1 MNRRSK
7 RLETAF
13 CRIFLQADWLTR
25 GRALAYCRILAFYG
39 WGLFLSIIVV
49 SHWGTNFEGQPI
61 CADFVSFWAASRQV
75 LDGHLAELY
84 DSAKHHLVELSAF
97 PGLSFGN
104 FAFYYPPTFLL
115 VCLPLAL
122 VPYRLSVALFLI
134 LTGTVF
140 VRAMRRLLPQRWALL
155 PILAFPGLVIG
166 VANGQNGLLTGALF
180 GWAMVLLAEH
190 PFVAGL
196 CLGGLVIKPQ
206 LLVAAPVVLLC
217 ARRWPAVAG
226 GICSGLGLIAVS
238 WLAFGATGWNGFL
251 HMSHEAQGAFSHGYV
266 QSWKMQSVFAAAHL
280 LHAPGWLAYGAQI
293 MAAGLALGLAGWLAA
308 RLRGCAAELGEHG
321 AASGQVA
328 VMIAAMP
335 FCSPFLLDYD
345 LACLAFPM
353 GWLLLQAQRTGWWSG
368 EKFVLFL
375 AYFYLLG
382 ARLFAELTYIGPT
395 PPVCAALLFV
405 LARRIAPEEW
415 LRLKTAVMS
424 KPGLFSRR
432 QVQVSVVPAHGRG
445 DVQA

>member
-1 MNRRSK
+1 MDRRPK
-7 RLETAF
+7 RLKAALG
-13 CRIFLQADWLTR
+13 RALLQADWLNR
-25 GRALAYCRILAFYG
+25 GRALAYCRILGVYG

-49 SHWGTNFEGQPI
+49 SHWGTDFEGQPI

-75 LDGHLAELY
+75 LQGHVAEVY

-115 VCLPLAL
+115 VCVPLAL

-134 LTGTVF
+134 LTGTLF
-140 VRAMRRLLPQRWALL
+140 VRALRWLLPQRWALL

-166 VANGQNGLLTGALF
+166 VANGQNGLLTGSLF

-217 ARRWPAVAG
+217 ARRWRAVAG
-226 GICSGLGLIAVS
+226 GICSGLGLIAAS
-238 WLAFGATGWNGFL
+238 WLAFGASGWNGFL
-251 HMSHEAQGAFSHGYV
+251 RMSHEAQGAFSHGYV

-280 LHAPGWLAYGAQI
+280 LHAPAWLAYGAQI
-293 MAAGLALGLAGWLAA
+293 TAAVSALSLAGWLAA
-308 RLRGCAAELGEHG
+308 HLRRRVAELGER
-321 AASGQVA
+321 AVASGQVA

-375 AYFYLLG
+375 AYIYLLG
-382 ARLFAELTYIGPT
+382 ARLFAELTHVGPT
-395 PPVCAALLFV
+395 PIICAALLCV
-405 LARRIAPEEW
+405 LARRIAPDKW
-415 LRLKTAVMS
+415 SDLKRIILSKTTRL
-424 KPGLFSRR
+424 SRR
-432 QVQVSVVPAHGRG
+432 HLETAPVATRG
-445 DVQA
+445 NGGVQA

>member
-1 MNRRSK
+1 MDRRPK
-7 RLETAF
+7 RLKSALG
-13 CRIFLQADWLTR
+13 RAFLQAEWLTP
-25 GRALAYCRILAFYG
+25 GRALAYCRILGFYG

-49 SHWGTNFEGQPI
+49 SHWGADFEGQPI

-75 LDGHLAELY
+75 LQGHLAEVY
-84 DSAKHHLVELSAF
+84 DSAKHHLAELSAF

-115 VCLPLAL
+115 LCVPLAL
-122 VPYRLSVALFLI
+122 LPYRLSVALFLI
-134 LTGTVF
+134 LTATAF
-140 VRAMRRLLPQRWALL
+140 VRALRRLLPQRWALL

-166 VANGQNGLLTGALF
+166 VANGQNGLLTGSLF
-180 GWAMVLLAEH
+180 GWAMVLLAGH
-190 PFVAGL
+190 PFLAGL

-217 ARRWPAVAG
+217 ARRWRAIAG
-226 GICSGLGLIAVS
+226 GMCSGLGLIAAS
-238 WLAFGATGWNGFL
+238 WLAFGHAGWGGFL

-266 QSWKMQSVFAAAHL
+266 QAWKMQSVFAAAHL
-280 LHAPGWLAYGAQI
+280 LHAPAWMAYGAQI
-293 MAAGLALGLAGWLAA
+293 MAAVAALSIAGWLAA
-308 RLRGCAAELGEHG
+308 CLRRRSADLGEVT

-328 VMIAAMP
+328 VIIAAMP

-353 GWLLLQAQRTGWWSG
+353 GWLVLQTRRTGWWSG

-375 AYFYLLG
+375 AYIYLLG
-382 ARLFAELTYIGPT
+382 ARLFAELTHIGPT
-395 PPVCAALLFV
+395 PLISAALLLV

-415 LRLKTAVMS
+415 LGLRRRIVSWAGRLNRSEPDVS
-424 KPGLFSRR
+424 PVSEPGR
-432 QVQVSVVPAHGRG
+432 AG
-445 DVQA
+445 VQA

>member
-1 MNRRSK
+1 MDRRPK
-7 RLETAF
+7 RLKAALG
-13 CRIFLQADWLTR
+13 RAFLQADWLNR
-25 GRALAYCRILAFYG
+25 GRALAYCRILGVYG

-49 SHWGTNFEGQPI
+49 SHWGTDFEGQPI

-75 LDGHLAELY
+75 LQGHVAEVY

-115 VCLPLAL
+115 VCVPLAV
-122 VPYRLSVALFLI
+122 VPYRVSVALFLI
-134 LTGTVF
+134 LTGTLF
-140 VRAMRRLLPQRWALL
+140 VRALRRLLPQRWALL

-166 VANGQNGLLTGALF
+166 VANGQNGLLTGSLF

-217 ARRWPAVAG
+217 AGRWRAVAG
-226 GICSGLGLIAVS
+226 GICSGLGLIAAS
-238 WLAFGATGWNGFL
+238 WLAFGAAGWNGFL
-251 HMSHEAQGAFSHGYV
+251 RMSHEAQGAFSHGYV

-280 LHAPGWLAYGAQI
+280 LHAPAWLAYGAQI
-293 MAAGLALGLAGWLAA
+293 TAAVSALSLAGWLAA
-308 RLRGCAAELGEHG
+308 YLRRRVADLDERMV
-321 AASGQVA
+321 ASGQVA

-368 EKFVLFL
+368 EKFILFL
-375 AYFYLLG
+375 AYIYLLG
-382 ARLFAELTYIGPT
+382 ARLFAELTHVGPT
-395 PPVCAALLFV
+395 PIICAALLCV
-405 LARRIAPEEW
+405 LARRIAPDKW
-415 LRLKTAVMS
+415 SDLKQIIVS
-424 KPGLFSRR
+424 KTNRFSRR
-432 QVQVSVVPAHGRG
+432 HPEAAPVATRSSGG
-445 DVQA
+445 VQA